1 MQRWEH
7 TQYDSLKHTF
17 VKVPPPVELYLY
29 NTQGKPIQTEDGFA
43 TITVTLSHQN
53 QFTTQAAAF
62 DNPMMTREL
71 RRRRQQQQQRAIHLT
86 DTNANIADLQE
97 RVSKIEGT
105 LADVASDVNKLVKA
119 LT

>member
-1 MQRWEH
+1 
-7 TQYDSLKHTF
+7 
-17 VKVPPPVELYLY
+17 
-29 NTQGKPIQTEDGFA
+29 
-43 TITVTLSHQN
+43 
-53 QFTTQAAAF
+53 
-62 DNPMMTREL
+62 
-71 RRRRQQQQQRAIHLT
+71 LT